1 MNLTNKHHHY
11 LEVSNES

>member
-1 MNLTNKHHHY
+1 MKLMNLHHHY